1 MHLDVVDLKAFYYRT
16 SLGRAAQKAIRDRV
30 VEFWPDVSGDTVA
43 GFGFAAPM
51 LRPFLG
57 SARRVISL
65 MPGPQGVMPWPEGG
79 DNYSVLC
86 EETLWPLPTGFVDR
100 LVVLHGLE
108 TSEEPSRLLDEIWR
122 VLAPGG
128 RVLFIVPNR
137 SGLWA
142 RRDVTPFG
150 FGRPYSLHQLETQLQ
165 RHRFLAERHLAALY
179 APPSQKRF
187 WLRAAPIWERVGQKV
202 SSVLASGV
210 IMIEASKQIYAPTQR
225 GHPARVPSPLKVLG
239 GIARPVPKPAPQKA
253 GQSGRETGAD
263 PAG

>member
-16 SLGRAAQKAIRDRV
+16 PLGRAAQKAIRDKV
-30 VEFWPDVSGDTVA
+30 VAIWPRASGETVA

-57 SARRVISL
+57 DARRVISL

-79 DNYSVLC
+79 DNFSVLC
-86 EETLWPLPTGFVDR
+86 EETQWPVPTGFIDK

-108 TSEEPSRLLDEIWR
+108 TSEQPSQLLDEIWR

-128 RVLFIVPNR
+128 RVLIIVPNR

-142 RRDVTPFG
+142 RRDATPFG
-150 FGRPYSLHQLETQLQ
+150 FGRPYSLKQLETQLQ
-165 RHRFLAERHLAALY
+165 RHRFLAERHLAALF

-187 WLRAAPIWERVGQKV
+187 WLRAAPVWEKFGQKI
-202 SSVLASGV
+202 SGHLASGV
-210 IMIEASKQIYAPTQR
+210 FMIEASKQNYAPSQR
-225 GHPARVPSPLKVLG
+225 GTAVRARSPLRVLG
-239 GIARPVPKPAPQKA
+239 GIARPAPEPASRQE
-253 GQSGRETGAD
+253 GQSHGFE
-263 PAG
+263 